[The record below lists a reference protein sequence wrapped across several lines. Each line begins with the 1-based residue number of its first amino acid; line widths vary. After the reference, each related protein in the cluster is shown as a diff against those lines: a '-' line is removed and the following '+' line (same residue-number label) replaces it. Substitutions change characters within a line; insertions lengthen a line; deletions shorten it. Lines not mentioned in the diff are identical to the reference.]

1 MTLFKV
7 QELEL
12 KGLMFR
18 LSQFEKSGKGK
29 ISNIGI
35 MTNSDFPTDV
45 FVQYES
51 SDTNSMAPVVEYNLY
66 QITKDGILINFKEYF
81 NNPFEKYAFLGRCL
95 TENINNIQ
103 IIDNQ

>member
-1 MTLFKV
+1 MKLFKV

-29 ISNIGI
+29 IYNIGI

-45 FVQYES
+45 FVQYELTYS
-51 SDTNSMAPVVEYNLY
+51 NSASPVTESNLY
-66 QITKDGILINFKEYF
+66 RITKDGNLINFKEF
-81 NNPFEKYAFLGRCL
+81 FSNPFEKYAFLGRCL
-95 TENINNIQ
+95 TENIENIE

>member
-18 LSQFEKSGKGK
+18 LSQYEKSGNGK
-29 ISNIGI
+29 IYNIGI

-51 SDTNSMAPVVEYNLY
+51 TSSNSTSPIIESNLY
-66 QITKDGILINFKEYF
+66 RITKDGILINFKEYF

-95 TENINNIQ
+95 TENIENIQ